1 MTASRIRR
9 AIATTPGANLVDR
22 PVAGCGGETL
32 AAREDNRTV
41 NPRQAV
47 LRGGRASSGRSLDAS
62 PSLDREALVFVWS
75 SISSRLR
82 LAAQVVF
89 FADSCELGGF
99 HITEEIRRIL
109 GKHARLVVD
118 VADLK
123 DTDDLFRLGM
133 TSHASVNVM
142 LALEDAFGVEF
153 PEHKLRKSTF
163 ESVDSIRQTLTELLA
178 TTAGE

>member
-1 MTASRIRR
+1 
-9 AIATTPGANLVDR
+9 
-22 PVAGCGGETL
+22 
-32 AAREDNRTV
+32 
-41 NPRQAV
+41 
-47 LRGGRASSGRSLDAS
+47 
-62 PSLDREALVFVWS
+62 
-75 SISSRLR
+75 

-89 FADSCELGGF
+89 LADSCESGGF

-109 GKHARLVVD
+109 GKYARLVVD

-133 TSHASVNVM
+133 TSHASVSVM

-153 PEHKLRKSTF
+153 PEHTLRKSTF
-163 ESVDSIRQTLTELLA
+163 ESVDSIRRTLTELLA